1 MKKLISNKNFKQKT
15 IMSIIIVL
23 LLSFAVP
30 IQSRA
35 GIGGILFDPLV
46 DIVGMIGDAIVGAM
60 QMCLVDGEF
69 NNSDGDGGLLNGFM
83 VAPDDF
89 MAGKDTTYKKWRYS
103 TSNSSGKK
111 AEVTVKEED
120 LDSGSFWSSK
130 YYIPVLGYTPE
141 KIFSGLVPALDINF
155 INPRNWNEMKST
167 GSYTTSTG
175 VETNSGFEYVYEN
188 GDEMNKHSIA
198 RALHE
203 TIASWYVALRNLAI
217 VGLMLVLVYV
227 GIRIVI
233 SSTASDKSKYKQML
247 MDWLIALCL
256 LFCLHYIMTF
266 TTTIV
271 TEVSST
277 IAGANAENYG
287 NNIAVK
293 VEGTSYEF
301 NTDLM
306 GLIRF
311 KMQSPNGYDKL
322 VYLIF
327 YLAMVIYT
335 CLFTFTY
342 LKRVLVMAFLTLI
355 SPLVALT
362 YPIDKLRDGKA
373 QAFDMWFKEYI
384 FNALVQPFHLIIYS
398 IFVGSAIDLAVENPL
413 FAIVAL
419 AFLTPAEKLLRKFF
433 GFEKATTG
441 GALGSFAGIA
451 GGAAAF
457 NMLKGA
463 LGHRHRGA
471 QGGGGSKPPRTKVS
485 GVEGDTPSLG
495 RMGGMV
501 KDDEFGNVEQVEGS
515 GEDSRIRMNISD
527 NTFTGNSSLI
537 GGIGADGG
545 IQGASAGGLGIST
558 DNAMPGYGYNRGSG
572 LFLPS
577 EDIRGNRND
586 SGAEPPT
593 PPEPPEAPTSQI
605 RFAGSSF
612 ETSENDTRGTGAWL
626 RDGAKGL
633 AGAFGTWA
641 GETAAGQK
649 VKSAGKAVKG
659 TARDMAGRAT
669 LRRAQ
674 AKRAVDKAT
683 QKVVPKPIR
692 NTASTIG
699 GKVGTGIKHV
709 AKGAGNVALQTGK
722 AAVVGAVK
730 GTAGLAGAAVRSAPG
745 AILGMAAGIAGD
757 DLGDIWKYTAA
768 GAALTNT
775 ALSGT
780 GSRIGSFVS
789 TVYQEGAYGDK
800 EGAVAQRRKEYQK
813 SEEVQ
818 TMYEQEYPD
827 LSNKELKQKIKQ
839 GSYYDSIG
847 IEGKDAIKAIKV
859 EDTIK
864 EEMLSKGYQEESAAE
879 RAQIIAANAMKEVK
893 DYTAKDLRNEEKMK
907 DLRKSLTAKCTKQGL
922 NARDTKET
930 VDLIVKGMKKARKV
944 ENDL

>member
-1 MKKLISNKNFKQKT
+1 MDLWLHQMTLWQEKILPIKNGDT
-15 IMSIIIVL
+15 L
-23 LLSFAVP
+23 LQ
-30 IQSRA
+30 IQ
-35 GIGGILFDPLV
+35 
-46 DIVGMIGDAIVGAM
+46 M
-60 QMCLVDGEF
+60 E
-69 NNSDGDGGLLNGFM
+69 N
-83 VAPDDF
+83 
-89 MAGKDTTYKKWRYS
+89 
-103 TSNSSGKK
+103 GKK

-120 LDSGSFWSSK
+120 LDAGSFWSSK

-155 INPRNWNEMKST
+155 INPRDWNEKKST
-167 GSYTTSTG
+167 GGFTTSTG

-271 TEVSST
+271 TEVSSA

-311 KMQSPNGYDKL
+311 KMQSQNGYDKL

-398 IFVGSAIDLAVENPL
+398 IFVGSAIDLAAENPL

-433 GFEKATTG
+433 GFEKSSTG

-457 NMLKGA
+457 NMLRGA

-471 QGGGGSKPPRTKVS
+471 QGGGGPKSPRTKAS
-485 GVEGDTPSLG
+485 GIEGDTPSLG
-495 RMGGMV
+495 GMATGESANGEEQGTEGG
-501 KDDEFGNVEQVEGS
+501 ENS
-515 GEDSRIRMNISD
+515 GIRINASD
-527 NTFTGNSSLI
+527 NTFNGNSSLI
-537 GGIGADGG
+537 RGMGTDGSMQGVSSGGIGVGTQSD
-545 IQGASAGGLGIST
+545 T
-558 DNAMPGYGYNRGSG
+558 PGYEYNRSSG
-572 LFLPS
+572 LYLPS
-577 EDIRGNRND
+577 EDVRGNRSN
-586 SGAEPPT
+586 SGTET
-593 PPEPPEAPTSQI
+593 PDSQI
-605 RFAGSSF
+605 RFAGSS
-612 ETSENDTRGTGAWL
+612 EDTRGVGAWI
-626 RDGAKGL
+626 RDGIKGK
-633 AGAFGTWA
+633 AGAVGAWA
-641 GETAAGQK
+641 GGTAAGK
-649 VKSAGKAVKG
+649 NVISLGKKAKG

-669 LRRAQ
+669 LKRAQ
-674 AKRAVDKAT
+674 AKRKADGYL
-683 QKVVPKPIR
+683 QKIPKPIR
-692 NTASTIG
+692 NSARTFG

-722 AAVVGAVK
+722 AAVVGTAKGAV
-730 GTAGLAGAAVRSAPG
+730 GLAGAAVRSAPG

-780 GSRIGSFVS
+780 GSRVGTFVS
-789 TVYQEGAYGDK
+789 TAYREGAYGDK

-827 LSNKELKQKIKQ
+827 LSKKELKQKIEQ

-847 IEGKDAIKAIKV
+847 IEGKDAFKAIKV
-859 EDTIK
+859 EDSIK
-864 EEMLSKGYQEESAAE
+864 KEMLTQGYQEESATE
-879 RAQIIAANAMKEVK
+879 RARIVAANAMKEVK

-907 DLRKSLTAKCTKQGL
+907 DLRNSLTAKCTKQGL

-930 VDLIVKGMKKARKV
+930 VDLIVKGMKTARKV